1 MTKRSHSGSGICR
14 LRALLAALA
23 LATGI
28 AACGQVTQTPG
39 TVTASSKNPMKAA
52 IQAAFDLEP
61 GPADAAR
68 GGLRFCTGYFS
79 RAQQEA
85 LVAALRQVVERAPL
99 YTARMPKS

>member
-1 MTKRSHSGSGICR
+1 
-14 LRALLAALA
+14 
-23 LATGI
+23 
-28 AACGQVTQTPG
+28 
-39 TVTASSKNPMKAA
+39 MKAA

-85 LVAALRQVVERAPL
+85 LVAALRQVVEREGLAQNAP
-99 YTARMPKS
+99 